1 MTSSTSIA
9 ALQAFLT
16 RPGLK
21 KQFTTGLSALFA
33 LPQRSSLNCTFLY
46 SDLPRLIDLAGHYDE
61 RWFSSILHRLEGNC
75 GPSHE
80 TARVWSGM
88 VRLLADPEAYATAL
102 KVFPVLPELEA
113 LPALGWRAYEQLLSV
128 TYYGRSELVGVSRFQ
143 TFEDRVDFIF
153 VTQAGFSSYIER
165 FHLQMPPAPATLG
178 DELRLLPGLMEQ
190 ARKHQRACY
199 SRDSDFYDRARAPF
213 RVQFSAEY
221 KNAVVRPE
229 PAVKPASWMG
239 VIAQLQQDTRLHA
252 P

>member
-21 KQFTTGLSALFA
+21 EQFTRALAPLFA

-46 SDLPRLIDLAGHYDE
+46 SDLPRLIDLARHYDE
-61 RWFSSILHRLEGNC
+61 RWFSSIIHRLEGNC

-102 KVFPVLPELEA
+102 KVFPVLSELEA
-113 LPALGWRAYEQLLSV
+113 LPALGWRAYEQLLSE

-143 TFEDRVDFIF
+143 TFEDHVDFIF

-165 FHLQMPPAPATLG
+165 FHLEMPPAPATLG
-178 DELRLLPGLMEQ
+178 DEMRLLPALMEQ
-190 ARKHQRACY
+190 ARKHHRACY
-199 SRDSDFYDRARAPF
+199 SRGSDFHSRARAPF

-221 KNAVVRPE
+221 KKAVVRPQ
-229 PAVKPASWMG
+229 PAPKSSAWPG
-239 VIAQLQQDTRLHA
+239 VLTQLQQDIQHCA
-252 P
+252 M